1 MIFIFDNMYPKP
13 NGKKISKQTKKKR
26 ISRKSK
32 AMGLHPK
39 GPGSKKALPK
49 QGPKEKECA

>member
-13 NGKKISKQTKKKR
+13 NGQKISKQTKKKR

-49 QGPKEKECA
+49 QGPKEKECP